1 MNFDGKTGIKQTC
14 LRGPAQVIS
23 PSATVTTGSITPSG
37 YRHALFHVQTAITG
51 ARVVTGKI
59 EHSEDGSTN
68 WTEVSGT
75 SFSMSVAAGD
85 GAEGLRSILVAH
97 DAAREYLRMSLTQG
111 GGTNVAP
118 VVGVIQFN
126 PAVDLGTST
135 FNLVV
140 N

>member
-37 YRHALFHVQTAITG
+37 YRHALFHVQCAITG
-51 ARVVTGKI
+51 SRVLTGKI

-97 DAAREYLRMSLTQG
+97 DSVRQYLRVSLTQG
-111 GGTNVAP
+111 GGTNVVP